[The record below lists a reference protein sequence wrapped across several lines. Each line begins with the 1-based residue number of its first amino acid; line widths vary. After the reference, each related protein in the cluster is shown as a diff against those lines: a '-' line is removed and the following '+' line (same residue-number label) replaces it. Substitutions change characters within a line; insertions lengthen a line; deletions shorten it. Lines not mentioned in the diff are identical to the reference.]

1 MKGLLL
7 KDWYMLKSYCRTYLL
22 IAVCFFCVAFYGDD
36 NLMFLFYP
44 CILCGMIPINLLAY
58 DESSHW
64 QSCFLTFPYTRN
76 QYVSSKYLIGL
87 IIQLIITALSG
98 IITAMR
104 MISAGTFILSE
115 FLILLLLVYL
125 VSSLNA
131 SLCMPL
137 IFRYGAEKG
146 RIAFILMF
154 AVIGAAGFILTQIYR
169 EYMSAQIVIPAVPGI
184 VIFIVLAGVYVLT
197 WLLSQKLFAKKE
209 L

>member
-7 KDWYMLKSYCRTYLL
+7 KDWYMLKAYCRTYIM
-22 IAVCFFCVAFYGDD
+22 IAICFFGVAFFADE

-58 DESSHW
+58 DEASHW
-64 QSCFLTFPYTRN
+64 QSCFLTLPYTRK

-98 IITAMR
+98 IIFSIQ
-104 MISAGTFILSE
+104 MITSGTFILSE
-115 FLILLLLVYL
+115 VFILILLVYM

-131 SLCMPL
+131 ALCMPL
-137 IFRYGAEKG
+137 IFRFGAEKG
-146 RIAFILMF
+146 RLAFILMF
-154 AVIGAAGFILTQIYR
+154 AIIGAACFILTQVYR
-169 EYMSAQIVIPAVPGI
+169 DIMTTQIVIPPVPGI
-184 VIFIVLAGVYVLT
+184 LAFIVLAGIYGAS
-197 WLLSQKLFAKKE
+197 WLAAQKLFEKKE